1 MILYHS
7 TTNKTIDS
15 AFVDRADIVQFID
28 LPTREAMYEI
38 LRTCLCEVIAKGVV
52 AAVVSSCYRHLFEPL
67 TVAYSKFPP

>member
-1 MILYHS
+1 MIYNS
-7 TTNKTIDS
+7 ITNRTVDS

-52 AAVVSSCYRHLFEPL
+52 AAVVSSH
-67 TVAYSKFPP
+67 YSHPFHNANSNL